1 MEQQFTAYTGPSIE
15 EVQQRF
21 ERWRDGRKRGT
32 PIPVALWEDAVR
44 LCADHSLCKISS
56 ALHLDYN
63 VLKRRVC
70 SSHPERLPESVMSSA
85 FVELDLKASL
95 PEAECLFEMED
106 KDGAK
111 MKMHIKGR
119 LCLDPLEYMKAF
131 LGQGR

>member
-1 MEQQFTAYTGPSIE
+1 MDQQFIPTTKPSIE

-21 ERWRDGRKRGT
+21 ERWRDGRKRGM
-32 PIPVALWEDAVR
+32 PIPAVLWEDAVR
-44 LCADHSLCKISS
+44 LCADHSLYKISS

-63 VLKRRVC
+63 VLKKRVC
-70 SSHPERLPESVMSSA
+70 YCHPERLPESVMSSA

-95 PEAECLFEMED
+95 PETECLLEKED

-119 LCLDPLEYMKAF
+119 LCLDPLEFMKAF